1 LASEPPDKGAQKDSN
16 HPTIG
21 LWQNKSHLS
30 GVINHA
36 SNHPLPHPLGMSL
49 ATLIEGLSLMLDQ
62 LA

>member
-1 LASEPPDKGAQKDSN
+1 LASEPPDKGAQINPN
-16 HPTIG
+16 HPTTG

-36 SNHPLPHPLGMSL
+36 SNHPLPHPLGTSL
-49 ATLIEGLSLMLDQ
+49 ATLIEGLTLMLDQ